1 MELRDG
7 VVRIFAPDTS
17 NPDVIGAM
25 SIGMLLDYL
34 AIRLNGERAAE
45 ADVAITLVL
54 SDLGERYAIEVA
66 DGVLN
71 HTQGRDAVGNQL
83 TVTTSHAAFMG
94 LLAGGQAAAVQAVQA
109 GQVTIEGDPGKLA
122 ELMSLLD
129 EFEFWFD
136 IVTP

>member
-1 MELRDG
+1 MR
-7 VVRIFAPDTS
+7 VSTPDTS

-54 SDLGERYAIEVA
+54 SDLDERYAIEVA

-71 HTQGRDAVGNQL
+71 HTQGRDAVGSQL
-83 TVTTSHAAFMG
+83 TVTTSRAAFMG
-94 LLAGGQAAAVQAVQA
+94 LLAGGA
-109 GQVTIEGDPGKLA
+109 GRGGAGRSGRTA
-122 ELMSLLD
+122 SRSRA
-129 EFEFWFD
+129 
-136 IVTP
+136 TPASWPSSWACSTSSSSGSTS